1 MASALGFNQSQMMT
15 PSPDAPG
22 LLCHGNI
29 PSCLLK
35 HSGYILMPE
44 IQLLSSAQILLVTK
58 SRQCLV
64 QCFLA
69 AAAHCVVKCF
79 L

>member
-1 MASALGFNQSQMMT
+1 MASALGFNQRHTKT
-15 PSPDAPG
+15 PRPDAPG

-35 HSGYILMPE
+35 RSSYILMPG
-44 IQLLSSAQILLVTK
+44 IQLLISAQILPITK